1 MTTTATTITAPTV
14 SHILG
19 PLWFLRSTMCERL
32 PSSPSHLGRVASAT
46 PTSRR
51 SESFTRSGG
60 QPTAMGSLA
69 AQSLTCIP
77 TSTLLSQPE
86 RDTHPPRH
94 GSLGQPRHTLTNPR
108 VPAHMVPKSYCSVKE
123 VGDPFIAQARHTG

>member
-1 MTTTATTITAPTV
+1 VRTPPLLAQSPGQGSQRDTDLAT
-14 SHILG
+14 LG
-19 PLWFLRSTMCERL
+19 EL
-32 PSSPSHLGRVASAT
+32 HA
-46 PTSRR
+46 
-51 SESFTRSGG
+51 SGG

-94 GSLGQPRHTLTNPR
+94 GSLGQPRHTLTNRR
-108 VPAHMVPKSYCSVKE
+108 VPAHMVRKSYWSVKE
-123 VGDPFIAQARHTG
+123 VGDPVIAQARHTG